1 MFKVVDMTPQLLQ
14 NGYVAG
20 YNTPITSEI
29 YEKLGYDPVG
39 IFLVISVD
47 GTYRNESRAIILK
60 RYHEKM
66 KTIED
71 MKYWLINNE
80 E

>member
-20 YNTPITSEI
+20 YNTPITPEI

-39 IFLVISVD
+39 IFFGYFSGRDIPKRIQSD
-47 GTYRNESRAIILK
+47 NPKAIPSKNED
-60 RYHEKM
+60 Y
-66 KTIED
+66 
-71 MKYWLINNE
+71 
-80 E
+80 